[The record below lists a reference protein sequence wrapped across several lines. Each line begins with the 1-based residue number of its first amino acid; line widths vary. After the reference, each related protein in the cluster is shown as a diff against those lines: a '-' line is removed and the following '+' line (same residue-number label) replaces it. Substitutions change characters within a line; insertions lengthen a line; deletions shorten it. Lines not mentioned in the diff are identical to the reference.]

1 MVDTRAQKST
11 FLEDCY
17 LAVKSRDIVLG
28 IATMLD
34 VLGFDFS

>member
-1 MVDTRAQKST
+1 MPGPKKST

-17 LAVKSRDIVLG
+17 LVVKSRNIVLG
-28 IATMLD
+28 IASMLD